1 MAKFSDVYTEI
12 IKIPEDSDESSLLE
26 TVLSEEINRFKNRSS
41 WKFIWIRRLSIIF
54 LASAILIT
62 VVGIVVWTIVIKLGI
77 FEPKVAEFP
86 VALIAIGSSALGA
99 IAGILAP
106 ISKE

>member
-1 MAKFSDVYTEI
+1 MVKFSETYKEVIKGQKDNDVNSL
-12 IKIPEDSDESSLLE
+12 IKSALSDE
-26 TVLSEEINRFKNRSS
+26 INKFKNRNS

-54 LASAILIT
+54 LASTVLIT
-62 VVGIVVWTIVIKLGI
+62 VVGIVVWTIIIKVGI

-86 VALIAIGSSALGA
+86 VALIAIGASALGA